1 MSHPVTIAILAAGKA
16 ERFGGGKLDAELGN
30 WPLGYYAVDAALD
43 CELGQPLIVAG
54 DPVPLFAG
62 EADRRGRARL
72 VLNPD
77 ADEGLATS
85 VAMAARA
92 ADEAGSEVVVLML
105 ADMPHVS
112 ATTLLSLIEACA
124 PKKPAAVRHE
134 DGRPGIPACFPRDYF
149 DALRQL
155 KGDRGAGELLRRARH
170 IALIDIPR
178 SELTDVDTE
187 EDLAALR
194 AQHRL

>member
-1 MSHPVTIAILAAGKA
+1 MSGRITIAILAAGKA

-43 CELGQPLIVAG
+43 CELGQPLIVASE
-54 DPVPLFAG
+54 PVPLFAS

-72 VLNPD
+72 VLNPH
-77 ADEGLATS
+77 ANEGLATS
-85 VAMAARA
+85 VALAARMA
-92 ADEAGSEVVVLML
+92 SEAGSGALLLML

-112 ATTLLSLIEACA
+112 ASTLLELIEACA
-124 PKKPAAVRHE
+124 PKKPAAVRYEAGH
-134 DGRPGIPACFPRDYF
+134 PGIPACFPADYF
-149 DALRQL
+149 DALQQL
-155 KGDRGAGELLRRARH
+155 KGDKGAGELLRRANH
-170 IALIDIPR
+170 LALIDVPH
-178 SELTDVDTE
+178 SELADVDTE